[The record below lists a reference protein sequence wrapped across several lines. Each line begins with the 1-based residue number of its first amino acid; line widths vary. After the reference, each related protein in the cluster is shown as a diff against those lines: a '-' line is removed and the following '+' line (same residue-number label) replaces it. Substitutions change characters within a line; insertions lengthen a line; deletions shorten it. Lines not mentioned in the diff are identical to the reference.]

1 MEWIALLLILWIISS
16 FLYHK
21 SLAKDSKRFY
31 ESDLPIEPQPTIVD
45 DILGNCVLPPIVPHS
60 KPPKRTVDQSANPF
74 DPQYQIAE
82 PIKRSF
88 NQFMSAQD
96 KYAYMFSDKWY
107 NLRNQVFERDNYT
120 CQSCGS
126 NHYLRC
132 HHIDYSMLGDE
143 PLHHLTTL
151 CGGSNGCHQKI
162 HNLLGYDRNTI
173 YPLASLKN
181 LP

>member
-21 SLAKDSKRFY
+21 SSAKDSKRFY

-60 KPPKRTVDQSANPF
+60 KPSKRPVNQSVNPF
-74 DPQYQIAE
+74 DESFDESFELAE
-82 PIKRSF
+82 PTKRSF

-96 KYAYMFSDKWY
+96 KKNYMHSFKWY
-107 NLRNQVFERDNYT
+107 QLRSAVFERDSYT

-126 NHYLRC
+126 WDDLRC

-143 PLHHLTTL
+143 PLHHLLTL
-151 CGGSNGCHQKI
+151 CDTCHTALHKQ
-162 HNLLGYDRNTI
+162 LGYDRTAI
-173 YPLASLKN
+173 YNIKDNS
-181 LP
+181 

>member
-1 MEWIALLLILWIISS
+1 MEWIAGLIILWIISS

-60 KPPKRTVDQSANPF
+60 KPPKRHVDQSINPF
-74 DPQYQIAE
+74 DESFELAE

-96 KYAYMFSDKWY
+96 KKNYMHSFKWY
-107 NLRNQVFERDNYT
+107 QLRSAVFERDGYT

-126 NHYLRC
+126 KHNLRC

-151 CGGSNGCHQKI
+151 CDTCHTALHKQ
-162 HNLLGYDRNTI
+162 LGYDRTTI
-173 YPLASLKN
+173 FNIKDNS
-181 LP
+181 

>member
-1 MEWIALLLILWIISS
+1 MEWIAGLIILWIISS

-45 DILGNCVLPPIVPHS
+45 DILGNCVLPPIVRPY
-60 KPPKRTVDQSANPF
+60 KPPKRHVDQSVNPF
-74 DPQYQIAE
+74 DESFELAE

-96 KYAYMFSDKWY
+96 KYAYMFSDKWF
-107 NLRNQVFERDNYT
+107 NLRSAVFERDNYT

-126 NHYLRC
+126 THLLRC
-132 HHIDYSMLGDE
+132 HHIDYSRLGDE
-143 PLHHLTTL
+143 FLSDLITL
-151 CGGSNGCHQKI
+151 CDTCHT
-162 HNLLGYDRNTI
+162 NLHKQLGYDRLTI
-173 YPLASLKN
+173 YNINKG
-181 LP
+181 

>member
-1 MEWIALLLILWIISS
+1 MEWIPILILLWLISS

-21 SLAKDSKRFY
+21 PLTKDSKRFY

-45 DILGNCVLPPIVPHS
+45 DILGNCVLPPIARPYKPS
-60 KPPKRTVDQSANPF
+60 KRSVDQSANPF

-82 PIKRSF
+82 TTKCLY

-96 KYAYMFSDKWY
+96 KQDYMRTFKWF
-107 NLRNQVFERDNYT
+107 NLRSAVFARDSFM

-126 NHYLRC
+126 KHYLRC

-151 CGGSNGCHQKI
+151 CDTCHT
-162 HNLLGYDRNTI
+162 NLHKQLGYDRTTI
-173 YPLASLKN
+173 FNIKDNS
-181 LP
+181 

>member
-60 KPPKRTVDQSANPF
+60 KPPKRHVDQSVNPF
-74 DPQYQIAE
+74 DESFELAE

-107 NLRNQVFERDNYT
+107 SIRTQVFERDNYT
-120 CQSCGS
+120 CQSCES
-126 NHYLRC
+126 KHYLRC
-132 HHIDYSMLGDE
+132 HHIDYSRLGDE
-143 PLHHLTTL
+143 LLSDLITL
-151 CGGSNGCHQKI
+151 CDTCHTALHKQ
-162 HNLLGYDRNTI
+162 LGYDRTTI
-173 YPLASLKN
+173 FNIKDNS
-181 LP
+181 